1 MRGHAGKKS
10 SPWPQSLQKA
20 DANVYVRA
28 GKSMGTSIAGMM
40 MESMGLQP
48 FHFSPL
54 YNPPRGLTFRGV
66 VPYPPP
72 SLLTMTDKIEKEVVL
87 QLMELVDDEMKNRH
101 WTSDSFVSFLEV
113 MSSVSIHVA

>member
-10 SPWPQSLQKA
+10 SPWPQSLQMA
-20 DANVYVRA
+20 VGNVYEKK
-28 GKSMGTSIAGMM
+28 GKSMGISMAGMM

-48 FHFSPL
+48 IHFSPL
-54 YNPPRGLTFRGV
+54 YNPPRGLTFPGV

-101 WTSDSFVSFLEV
+101 WTSGSFVSFLEV
-113 MSSVSIHVA
+113 VSSISIHVA